1 MRVDRQIYDKHVREF
16 PAGNVIFREGDRGNE
31 MFVVIS
37 GDVEISKA
45 TSSTSSKTLIV
56 LSKGDIF
63 GEMAIIEKKSRS
75 ATATA
80 VTDTRLLVLN
90 EALFDSTL
98 GRNPDFA
105 RKMIRIL
112 SERLRRTNAA
122 LQESIITNKQNQ
134 VLDGLSEYAEDTGTP
149 TFKGQRIRTEGFVKW
164 ACSHL
169 GIAEKD
175 IRAILQSFLKK
186 GILEESAAGKDEVL
200 LASTRTG

>member
-1 MRVDRQIYDKHVREF
+1 MRVDRQVYEKHVREF
-16 PAGNVIFREGDRGNE
+16 PAGTVIFKEGDRGNE
-31 MFVVIS
+31 MYVVIS

-90 EALFDSTL
+90 EVLFDATL

-134 VLDGLSEYAEDTGTP
+134 VLDGLADYAEESGTP
-149 TFKGQRIRTEGFVKW
+149 TFKGKRIKLEDFVKW
-164 ACSHL
+164 GCGHL

-200 LASTRTG
+200 VTSTRTG